1 MLKKHISDLIVRQ
14 LGFEPTEC
22 QIYTIEKLAEF
33 ITIEKPFPTFVLNG
47 YAGTGK
53 TSVISAMVKVLEEL
67 KIRAILLAPTGRAAK
82 VLSKYSEKSATT
94 IHKKIYRQQ
103 TTTDG
108 FSRFSLD
115 RNLNKN
121 TLFIVDEASMI

>member
-47 YAGTGK
+47 YACSTW
-53 TSVISAMVKVLEEL
+53 V
-67 KIRAILLAPTGRAAK
+67 AATAR
-82 VLSKYSEKSATT
+82 YSST
-94 IHKKIYRQQ
+94 
-103 TTTDG
+103 
-108 FSRFSLD
+108 
-115 RNLNKN
+115 
-121 TLFIVDEASMI
+121 